1 MPLLVIH
8 GHSTL
13 LPWSRFGFVLFCFFY
28 PRKFKQSSTP
38 GTGSQTGTY
47 ISYFIFIS
55 TGLRPSS
62 FLLLFLLISYILFR
76 IKRRLECAYSSTRSK
91 MSKFRSHTTSPEP
104 KNTSFLPL
112 LNRQHR
118 HFDPWKEPWL
128 YVCVCVIRE
137 WGGKTLQEKPLCSIG
152 GARAPS
158 SGVLLESSWGCGC
171 VGKASSLAN
180 VCLFKSAHKTI
191 NKLFSIKS
199 CGDNRSTD
207 VRFGSRFVRV
217 RMKAFWSKYIYIY
230 KKSISSDSFISRR
243 KYFMCVFV

>member
-28 PRKFKQSSTP
+28 SRKFKQSLTP

-128 YVCVCVIRE
+128 YVCVCASSVN
-137 WGGKTLQEKPLCSIG
+137 GGEKNAAG
-152 GARAPS
+152 ETA
-158 SGVLLESSWGCGC
+158 VLHRWSTSAIKWRF
-171 VGKASSLAN
+171 VGKLLRLWLCREGL
-180 VCLFKSAHKTI
+180 VL
-191 NKLFSIKS
+191 
-199 CGDNRSTD
+199 GQ
-207 VRFGSRFVRV
+207 RV
-217 RMKAFWSKYIYIY
+217 
-230 KKSISSDSFISRR
+230 FI
-243 KYFMCVFV
+243 